1 MELAVKR
8 KHECANIPA
17 FNPFGSNK
25 DEVDVP
31 SFKYWNRLQ
40 VFRILRHC
48 SAQVRVDYFNLFITK
63 QKHLKATVFC
73 DVLPDNDSITNQ
85 IGFEVC
91 KIYFKR
97 THCFSYQ
104 SILSKIVMPDD
115 NASFI
120 VSNYVYEYCF
130 PLI

>member
-8 KHECANIPA
+8 KHERANIPA
-17 FNPFGSNK
+17 FNPFCSDK

-63 QKHLKATVFC
+63 EKYLKAAVFC

-85 IGFEVC
+85 IGFVAC
-91 KIYFKR
+91 KSYVKR
-97 THCFSYQ
+97 THSFSYQ
-104 SILSKIVMPDD
+104 SILSKIVTPDD
-115 NASFI
+115 NTSLL
-120 VSNYVYEYCF
+120 VSDYVYEYYF
-130 PLI
+130 ALI